1 MSISMEKHILSILI
15 VTLFVII
22 IFTIPYLLEIKISPM
37 ILFSSLVMI
46 SVYIILSLEIIHRTS
61 IAIFGALILLIA
73 SMLLGIIIPK
83 DALHFVIEVI
93 DFNTIGLLLGMMI
106 IVAILGETGI
116 FNWVGVKAIRLSKG
130 NLWKL
135 MLILCTFTAVTSMFV
150 DNVTIILLMVPV
162 TLSIFR
168 PLHISPLPFI
178 LGQTLASNIGGA
190 ATLIGDP
197 PNIIIGSAA
206 NIDFNSF
213 FINMAPP
220 VFVTFLLGIFLLKI
234 IFRKELKNT
243 INIAGK
249 FRSVHEESLIK
260 DKSLLQSCIIVLAG
274 VIFLFVI
281 QGTIGIEVSIIA
293 LGGAAI
299 LLIVTRAHVEKV
311 LQEVDWATLIF
322 FAGLF
327 VVVGVLEEVG
337 LIALLAKILIGI
349 TGGDPWITFHAV
361 IWMSAIASAFIDNIP
376 FTATM
381 VPIIETLNSSPSI
394 NSVFGSS
401 NISPLW
407 WALALGADFG
417 GNGTLIGSSAGVV
430 AAGMALK
437 YGYKIGFIRWFK
449 IGFPFMILTVA
460 LGSVILIVSDIVIFV
475 NQYSI

>member
-1 MSISMEKHILSILI
+1 MEKHVLSILI
-15 VTLFVII
+15 VTLFGIT
-22 IFTIPYLLEIKISPM
+22 IFMVSNFFELKISPF
-37 ILFSSLVMI
+37 ILFSSIVMVSI
-46 SVYIILSLEIIHRTS
+46 YVILSFEIIHRTS
-61 IAIFGALILLIA
+61 IAIFGALILVIA
-73 SMLLGIIIPK
+73 SLLVGVIQPEETL
-83 DALHFVIEVI
+83 DFVIDVI

-116 FNWVGVKAIRLSKG
+116 FNWVGIKAIRLSRG

-135 MLILCTFTAVTSMFV
+135 MMILCVFTAITSMFV

-168 PLHISPLPFI
+168 SLKISPIPFI

-206 NIDFNSF
+206 NIDFTSF

-220 VFVTFLLGIFLLKI
+220 ILVTFLFGIILLKI
-234 IFRKELKNT
+234 IFRKELKT
-243 INIAGK
+243 IVNISGRFK
-249 FRSVHEESLIK
+249 DIDEKSLIK
-260 DKSLLQSCIIVLAG
+260 DKSLLKSSIIVLAG
-274 VIFLFVI
+274 VIFFFII
-281 QGTIGIEVSIIA
+281 QGAIGIEVSIIA

-299 LLIVTRAHVEKV
+299 LLIITRTHVEKV

-322 FAGLF
+322 FTGLF
-327 VVVGVLEEVG
+327 VVVGILEEIG
-337 LIALLAKILIGI
+337 LISLLAKIVLGI
-349 TGGDPWITFHAV
+349 TGGEPWITFHAI

-381 VPIIETLNSSPSI
+381 VPIIETLNTSPSI
-394 NSVFGSS
+394 NFTFG
-401 NISPLW
+401 NLDINPLW
-407 WALALGADFG
+407 WALALGADLG

-430 AAGMALK
+430 AVGISLK
-437 YGYKIGFIRWFK
+437 YGHKISFIRWFK

-460 LGSVILIVSDIVIFV
+460 
-475 NQYSI
+475 

>member
-1 MSISMEKHILSILI
+1 MEKKYIISILI
-15 VTLFVII
+15 VISFAIL
-22 IFTIPYLLEIKISPM
+22 IFSIPYFFELKIFPM
-37 ILFSSLVMI
+37 ILFSSVILVSI
-46 SVYIILSLEIIHRTS
+46 YVILSFEIIHRAS
-61 IAIFGALILLIA
+61 IAFFGALILLIA
-73 SMLLGIIIPK
+73 SLLFGIIIPK
-83 DALHFVIEVI
+83 DTLHFVIDVI

-116 FNWVGVKAIRLSKG
+116 FNWVGVKAIQLSKG

-135 MLILCTFTAVTSMFV
+135 MLILCIFTAVTSMFV

-162 TLSIFR
+162 TLSIFKA
-168 PLHISPLPFI
+168 LHVSPIPFI

-220 VFVTFLLGIFLLKI
+220 VVISFLLGIFLLRI
-234 IFRKELKNT
+234 IFRKELKHK
-243 INIAGK
+243 ISLAGK
-249 FRSVHEESLIK
+249 FKTVVVDEESSLIK
-260 DKSLLQSCIIVLAG
+260 DKSLLKSSLVVLSG
-274 VIFLFVI
+274 IIFLFVI
-281 QGTIGIEVSIIA
+281 QGAIGIEVSIIA
-293 LGGAAI
+293 LAGASI
-299 LLIVTRAHVEKV
+299 LLIITRAHVEKV

-327 VVVGVLEEVG
+327 VVVGILKEVG

-349 TGGDPWITFHAV
+349 TGGEPWLTFHAI
-361 IWMSAIASAFIDNIP
+361 IWMSAIASAFVDNIP

-381 VPIIETLNSSPSI
+381 VPIIETLNTSNSI
-394 NSVFGSS
+394 TSLFGNL

-430 AAGMALK
+430 AAGISIK
-437 YGYKIGFIRWFK
+437 YGHKISFIRWFK

-460 LGSVILIVSDIVIFV
+460 LGSVILMLMTLLSL
-475 NQYSI
+475 

>member
-1 MSISMEKHILSILI
+1 MVSIYVILS
-15 VTLFVII
+15 F
-22 IFTIPYLLEIKISPM
+22 
-37 ILFSSLVMI
+37 
-46 SVYIILSLEIIHRTS
+46 EIIHRTS
-61 IAIFGALILLIA
+61 IAIFGALILVIA
-73 SMLLGIIIPK
+73 SLLVGVLQPEET
-83 DALHFVIEVI
+83 LHFVIDVI

-116 FNWVGVKAIRLSKG
+116 FNWVGIKAIRLSRG

-135 MLILCTFTAVTSMFV
+135 MMILCVFTAITSMFV

-168 PLHISPLPFI
+168 SLKISPIPFI

-206 NIDFNSF
+206 NIDFTSF

-220 VFVTFLLGIFLLKI
+220 ILVTFLFGIILLKI
-234 IFRKELKNT
+234 IFRKELKT
-243 INIAGK
+243 IVNISGRFK
-249 FRSVHEESLIK
+249 DIDEKSLIK
-260 DKSLLQSCIIVLAG
+260 DKSLLKSSIIVLAG
-274 VIFLFVI
+274 VIFFFII
-281 QGTIGIEVSIIA
+281 QGAIGIEVSIIA

-299 LLIVTRAHVEKV
+299 LLIITRTHVEKV

-322 FAGLF
+322 FTGLF
-327 VVVGVLEEVG
+327 VVVGILEEIG
-337 LIALLAKILIGI
+337 LISLLAKIVLGI
-349 TGGDPWITFHAV
+349 TGGEPWITFHAI

-381 VPIIETLNSSPSI
+381 VPIIETLNLSPSI
-394 NSVFGSS
+394 NFTFD
-401 NISPLW
+401 NLDINPLW
-407 WALALGADFG
+407 WALALGADLG

-430 AAGMALK
+430 AVGISLK
-437 YGYKIGFIRWFK
+437 YGHKISFIRWFK

-460 LGSVILIVSDIVIFV
+460 LGSVILTLMTLLSLNKF
-475 NQYSI
+475 

>member
-1 MSISMEKHILSILI
+1 
-15 VTLFVII
+15 
-22 IFTIPYLLEIKISPM
+22 
-37 ILFSSLVMI
+37 
-46 SVYIILSLEIIHRTS
+46 
-61 IAIFGALILLIA
+61 
-73 SMLLGIIIPK
+73 
-83 DALHFVIEVI
+83 
-93 DFNTIGLLLGMMI
+93 
-106 IVAILGETGI
+106 
-116 FNWVGVKAIRLSKG
+116 

-135 MLILCTFTAVTSMFV
+135 MIILCVFTAVTSMFV

-168 PLHISPLPFI
+168 SLKISPIPFI

-220 VFVTFLLGIFLLKI
+220 IAVTFLLGIVLLKI
-234 IFRKELKNT
+234 IFRKELKT
-243 INIAGK
+243 IVNISGK
-249 FRSVHEESLIK
+249 FKAIDEKSLIK
-260 DKSLLQSCIIVLAG
+260 DKSLLKSCLIILAG
-274 VIFLFVI
+274 VIFFFVI
-281 QGTIGIEVSIIA
+281 QGSIGIEVSIIA

-299 LLIVTRAHVEKV
+299 LLIITRAHVEKV

-322 FAGLF
+322 FTGLF
-327 VVVGVLEEVG
+327 VVVGILEEVG
-337 LIALLAKILIGI
+337 LISLLAKIVLGI
-349 TGGDPWITFHAV
+349 TGGEPWITFHAV

-381 VPIIETLNSSPSI
+381 VPIIETLNLSSNIDST
-394 NSVFGSS
+394 FGHL

-407 WALALGADFG
+407 WALALGADLG

-430 AAGMALK
+430 AVGISIK
-437 YGYKIGFIRWFK
+437 YGHKISFIQWFK

-460 LGSVILIVSDIVIFV
+460 LGTVILMLTTWLSL
-475 NQYSI
+475 

>member
-1 MSISMEKHILSILI
+1 LI
-15 VTLFVII
+15 VTLFAII

-37 ILFSSLVMI
+37 ILFSSVVI
-46 SVYIILSLEIIHRTS
+46 VSIYVILSFEIIHRTS

-73 SMLLGIIIPK
+73 SLLLGIIIPE

-93 DFNTIGLLLGMMI
+93 DFNTIALLLGMMI
-106 IVAILGETGI
+106 IVAVLGETGI

-135 MLILCTFTAVTSMFV
+135 MLILCIFTAFTSMFV

-168 PLHISPLPFI
+168 VLRISPLPFI

-206 NIDFNSF
+206 NIDFNTF

-220 VFVTFLLGIFLLKI
+220 VVVTFLFGLFLLKI

-243 INIAGK
+243 ISIAGK
-249 FRSVHEESLIK
+249 FKSVHEESLIK
-260 DKSLLQSCIIVLAG
+260 DKSLLRSCIIVLAG

-327 VVVGVLEEVG
+327 VVVGILEEIG
-337 LIALLAKILIGI
+337 LIALLAKILIGV
-349 TGGDPWITFHAV
+349 TAGEPWTTFHAV
-361 IWMSAIASAFIDNIP
+361 IWMSAIASAFVDNIP

-381 VPIIETLNSSPSI
+381 VLIIETLNTSTSI
-394 NSVFGSS
+394 NSVFGSL
-401 NISPLW
+401 NTSPIW

-417 GNGTLIGSSAGVV
+417 GNGTLIGSSASVV
-430 AAGMALK
+430 AAGM
-437 YGYKIGFIRWFK
+437 
-449 IGFPFMILTVA
+449 
-460 LGSVILIVSDIVIFV
+460 
-475 NQYSI
+475 

>member
-1 MSISMEKHILSILI
+1 MVKPLEKHILSILI
-15 VTLFVII
+15 VTLFGIT
-22 IFTIPYLLEIKISPM
+22 IFMVSNFFELKISPF
-37 ILFSSLVMI
+37 ILFSSIVMVSI
-46 SVYIILSLEIIHRTS
+46 YVILSFEIIHRTS

-73 SMLLGIIIPK
+73 CLLVGVIQPEETRN
-83 DALHFVIEVI
+83 FVIDVI

-116 FNWVGVKAIRLSKG
+116 FNWVGIKAIRLSRG

-135 MLILCTFTAVTSMFV
+135 MVILCVFTAITSMFV

-168 PLHISPLPFI
+168 TLKISPIPFI
-178 LGQTLASNIGGA
+178 IGQTLASNIGGA

-206 NIDFNSF
+206 NIDFTSF

-220 VFVTFLLGIFLLKI
+220 ILVTFILGMVLLKI
-234 IFRKELKNT
+234 IFRKELKT
-243 INIAGK
+243 IVNISGK
-249 FRSVHEESLIK
+249 FKNIDEKSLIK
-260 DKSLLQSCIIVLAG
+260 DKSLLKSSIIVLAG
-274 VIFLFVI
+274 VIFFFII

-299 LLIVTRAHVEKV
+299 LLIITRTHVEKV
-311 LQEVDWATLIF
+311 LQDVDWATLIF
-322 FAGLF
+322 FTGLF
-327 VVVGVLEEVG
+327 VVVGILEEIG
-337 LIALLAKILIGI
+337 LTSLLAKIVLGI
-349 TGGDPWITFHAV
+349 TGGEPWITFHAI

-394 NSVFGSS
+394 NFTFGSMDI
-401 NISPLW
+401 NPLW
-407 WALALGADFG
+407 WALALGADLG

-430 AAGMALK
+430 AVGISLK
-437 YGYKIGFIRWFK
+437 YGHKISFIRWFK

-460 LGSVILIVSDIVIFV
+460 LGSVMLTLMTLLSL
-475 NQYSI
+475 

>member
-1 MSISMEKHILSILI
+1 MNVSMEKYILSILI
-15 VTLFVII
+15 VVSFATL
-22 IFTIPYLLEIKISPM
+22 IFAIPYILDIKISPM
-37 ILFSSLVMI
+37 ILFSSIIMI
-46 SVYIILSLEIIHRTS
+46 SIYVILSLEIIHRTS

-73 SMLLGIIIPK
+73 SLVMGIIIPK
-83 DALHFVIEVI
+83 DSLHFVIEII

-106 IVAILGETGI
+106 IVAVLGETGI
-116 FNWVGVKAIRLSKG
+116 FNWVGVKALRLSKG

-135 MLILCTFTAVTSMFV
+135 MLILCIFTAFTSMFV

-162 TLSIFR
+162 TLSIFKSI
-168 PLHISPLPFI
+168 HISPLPFI

-220 VFVTFLLGIFLLKI
+220 VVITLLLGVILLKI

-243 INIAGK
+243 IKIAGK
-249 FRSVHEESLIK
+249 FKTVQEESLIK
-260 DKSLLQSCIIVLAG
+260 DKFLLKSSIIVLAG

-281 QGTIGIEVSIIA
+281 QGIIGIEVSIIA
-293 LGGAAI
+293 LGGAAV
-299 LLIVTRAHVEKV
+299 LLLVTRAHVEKV

-327 VVVGVLEEVG
+327 VVVGILEEVG
-337 LIALLAKILIGI
+337 LISLLAKVLIGI

-381 VPIIETLNSSPSI
+381 VPIIETLNSNPDI
-394 NSVFGSS
+394 YSVFGSV
-401 NISPLW
+401 NTSPLW

-437 YGYKIGFIRWFK
+437 YGHKISFIRWFK
-449 IGFPFMILTVA
+449 IGFPFMIFTVA
-460 LGSVILIVSDIVIFV
+460 VGSIVLMLTTLIST
-475 NQYSI
+475 